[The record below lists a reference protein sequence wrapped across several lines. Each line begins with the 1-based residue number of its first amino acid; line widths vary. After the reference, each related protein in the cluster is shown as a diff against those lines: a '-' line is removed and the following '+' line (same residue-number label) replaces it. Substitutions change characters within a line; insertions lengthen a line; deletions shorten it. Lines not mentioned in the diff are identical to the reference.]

1 MAQGLI
7 KGVLDASLANPSDI
21 SVGEID
27 EQKCREL
34 AEGFGVIV
42 DTNNSNVVKNGELII
57 LAVKPQNLSEVASQ
71 ISGMLTPGQTI
82 ISVIAG
88 TRIPTLIELLSHK
101 HVIRVMPNTPAQ
113 IGKGMI
119 LWMCSKEVESEVI
132 RKTRSILK
140 TLGVEIQVYDEHY
153 MDMATALSASGPAYV
168 FTFIEALI
176 DAGVFIGLPRPMAK
190 ALTLQTLIGS
200 TQLAME
206 SEKHTAELRDM
217 VASPGGT
224 TVAALLSLEE
234 GKFRSTV
241 MNAVIAAYEKSIS
254 LGGK

>member
-1 MAQGLI
+1 
-7 KGVLDASLANPSDI
+7 
-21 SVGEID
+21 
-27 EQKCREL
+27 
-34 AEGFGVIV
+34 
-42 DTNNSNVVKNGELII
+42 
-57 LAVKPQNLSEVASQ
+57 
-71 ISGMLTPGQTI
+71 MLTPGQTI

-140 TLGVEIQVYDEHY
+140 TLGVEIQVYNEHY

-224 TVAALLSLEE
+224 TVEALLSLEE